1 MADSKKVTGDIDDSY
16 SVEAK
21 AIDGYSVV
29 GDDSAKGV
37 FTEKSQTV
45 TFKYKKNTQVS
56 KDEPKV
62 KGKTNQPPSADTK
75 LKVDNNTLPATGDT
89 ENMALA
95 VLIGFNMLLVASIFL
110 FRKPKTNQ

>member
-1 MADSKKVTGDIDDSY
+1 MKKKFSIVIISVLLLGYLAPFDDSY

-29 GDDSAKGV
+29 GADSAKGV

-56 KDEPKV
+56 KDDPKV
-62 KGKTNQPPSADTK
+62 KGETNQPTSTDTK

-89 ENMALA
+89 ENMILV
-95 VLIGFNMLLVASIFL
+95 VLI
-110 FRKPKTNQ
+110 